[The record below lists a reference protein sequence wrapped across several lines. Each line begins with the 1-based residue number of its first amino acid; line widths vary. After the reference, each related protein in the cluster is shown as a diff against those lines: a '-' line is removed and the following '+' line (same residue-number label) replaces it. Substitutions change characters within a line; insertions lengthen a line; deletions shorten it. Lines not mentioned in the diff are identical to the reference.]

1 MIVDFASD
9 NSASCGGGCCFCV
22 FLNDVNN
29 SSHTLAF
36 FSGLSVYRIVYLA
49 TPEVLSVSLSERLIL
64 VFQPNDG

>member
-1 MIVDFASD
+1 MLFFVF
-9 NSASCGGGCCFCV
+9 

-49 TPEVLSVSLSERLIL
+49 TPEVLSLSLSLSERLIL